1 MNQDF
6 PFGQFL
12 KSENQPLQNP
22 LNLDNHLINSETE
35 SKKTTPQ
42 PQQQTS
48 EFNEV
53 ELDAINQEVLNYL
66 RESITAQKFNT
77 YFESNFNLVS
87 ILGNTVSF
95 SVATKFIKT
104 IVENQFLPILGEA
117 LKSVLGNKDFNVQI
131 NIAGNASSTL
141 AIKEFVP
148 PTISTVG
155 PKSATEAKFSLDLN
169 PTKDDLISK
178 AESKYIGLMEDQSFT
193 GSQFDPNKK
202 FANFVVGP
210 SNQMAVATATAVS
223 KEPGKSGKY
232 PSLYIHS
239 NSGLGKTHILHA
251 VANEIL
257 ERVPTMRICLIT
269 ARDFMKEMIDAIKDK
284 NIESFQ
290 AKYSEKVDVLMIDDI
305 HELSNKK
312 GTQDEFFHIFNEL
325 YNRGKQLIF
334 TSDKSPTEIEGIE
347 ERIKTRLQWGLVID
361 IQKPD
366 LETRIAIL
374 KKKAYDLDLFLSDDI
389 LTMIATSIKSNIR
402 ELEGSLVR
410 LSAFADV
417 MKVEIDTEMVRDL
430 LGLDNFQETKKITL
444 DDIAK
449 ASSSYFKI
457 PLADLKS
464 KARNK
469 EIARARHIAMYLQ
482 RKVIHATQQD
492 IGRFFGG
499 RDHTSVI
506 HGVNKITEQLKT
518 DVNLSRDIIQIES
531 MI

>member
-22 LNLDNHLINSETE
+22 LNLENHLNQTQDE
-35 SKKTTPQ
+35 PQ
-42 PQQQTS
+42 NKIPVTQQGAE

-53 ELDAINQEVLNYL
+53 ELNAINQEILNFL
-66 RESITAQKFNT
+66 RDSITSQKFNT
-77 YFESNFNLVS
+77 YFESNFNLIS
-87 ILGNTVSF
+87 IKGNTVDF

-104 IVENQFLPILGEA
+104 IIESQFLEILGDG
-117 LKSVLGNKDFNVQI
+117 LRSVLGNKEFNVEI
-131 NIAGNASSTL
+131 NIAGTPLNP

-148 PTISTVG
+148 PTIQAGS

-169 PTKDDLISK
+169 PTKEDLISK
-178 AESKYIGLMEDQSFT
+178 AESKYIDHMDDQAFT

-430 LGLDNFQETKKITL
+430 LGLDNYQETKKITL

-518 DVNLSRDIIQIES
+518 DVNLSRDVIQIES

>member
-6 PFGQFL
+6 PFSQFL
-12 KSENQPLQNP
+12 KSDNNNQINNLNIENHIKNEAQTVEAPASQELEQFNQLE
-22 LNLDNHLINSETE
+22 LN
-35 SKKTTPQ
+35 
-42 PQQQTS
+42 
-48 EFNEV
+48 
-53 ELDAINQEVLNYL
+53 AINLEIIGFLKDH
-66 RESITAQKFNT
+66 ITNQKFST
-77 YFESNFNLVS
+77 YFDSNFNLIS
-87 ILGNTVSF
+87 IDNNKINF

-104 IVENQFLPILGEA
+104 IIESQFLEILQEG
-117 LKSVLGNKDFNVQI
+117 LKSVLGNKNFEI
-131 NIAGNASSTL
+131 NILTKDDEPSL
-141 AIKEFVP
+141 ATNVSREP
-148 PTISTVG
+148 MAQA
-155 PKSATEAKFSLDLN
+155 PKSANEAKFTLDLN
-169 PTKDDLISK
+169 PTQEDLRSK
-178 AESKYIGLMEDQSFT
+178 AESKYIDHMNDQPVSST
-193 GSQFDPNKK
+193 QFDPNKK
-202 FANFVVGP
+202 FVNFVVGP
-210 SNQMAVATATAVS
+210 SNNMAVATATAVA
-223 KEPGKSGKY
+223 KDPGKAGKY

-257 ERVPTMRICLIT
+257 DHYPNMRICLIT

-284 NIESFQ
+284 NIEVFQ
-290 AKYSEKVDVLMIDDI
+290 NKYSDKVDVLMIDDI

-325 YNRGKQLIF
+325 YNKGKQLIF

-389 LTMIATSIKSNIR
+389 LTLIATSIKSNIR

-417 MKVEIDTEMVRDL
+417 MKVEIDTEMVKDL
-430 LGLDNFQETKKITL
+430 LGLENYQETKKITL

-449 ASSSYFKI
+449 ATSGYFKI

-469 EIARARHIAMYLQ
+469 EITRARHIAMYLQ
-482 RKVIHATQQD
+482 RKVVHATQQE

-506 HGVNKITEQLKT
+506 HGVNKISEQVKT
-518 DVNLSRDIIQIES
+518 DVTLSRDLIQIETFF
-531 MI
+531 

>member
-22 LNLDNHLINSETE
+22 LNLENHLNQTQEEPQNKIPATQQSTE
-35 SKKTTPQ
+35 
-42 PQQQTS
+42 

-53 ELDAINQEVLNYL
+53 ELNAINQEVLNFL
-66 RESITAQKFNT
+66 RDSITSQKFNT
-77 YFESNFNLVS
+77 YFESNFDLIS
-87 ILGNTVSF
+87 ISGNTVVF

-104 IVENQFLPILGEA
+104 IIESQFLEVLGEG
-117 LKSVLGNKDFNVQI
+117 LRSVLGNKEFNVEI
-131 NIAGNASSTL
+131 NLAGTTSNP

-148 PTISTVG
+148 PTIQAGS

-169 PTKDDLISK
+169 PTKEDLISK
-178 AESKYIGLMEDQSFT
+178 AESKYIDHMDDQAFT

-210 SNQMAVATATAVS
+210 SNQMAVATATAVA

-257 ERVPTMRICLIT
+257 ERVPTTRICLIT

-284 NIESFQ
+284 NIEVFQ

-430 LGLDNFQETKKITL
+430 LGLDNYQETKKITL
-444 DDIAK
+444 DDIGK

-518 DVNLSRDIIQIES
+518 DVSLSRDVIQIES

>member
-12 KSENQPLQNP
+12 KSENQPLHNP
-22 LNLDNHLINSETE
+22 LNLENHLN
-35 SKKTTPQ
+35 KTTELESPT
-42 PQQQTS
+42 PVINDGPE

-53 ELDAINQEVLNYL
+53 ELNAINQEVLNFL
-66 RESITAQKFNT
+66 RDSTTSQKFST
-77 YFESNFNLVS
+77 YFDSNFNLVS
-87 ILGNTVSF
+87 IKGNTVVF

-104 IVENQFLPILGEA
+104 IIESQFLSILVDG
-117 LKSVLGNKDFNVQI
+117 LRSVLGNKEFNVEI
-131 NIAGNASSTL
+131 NIAGSNNSP
-141 AIKEFVP
+141 AIKEFIP
-148 PTISTVG
+148 PTINKEA
-155 PKSATEAKFSLDLN
+155 PRSATEAKFTLDLN
-169 PTKDDLISK
+169 PTKEDLISK
-178 AESKYIGLMEDQSFT
+178 AESKYIDHMDEQAFT
-193 GSQFDPNKK
+193 GSQFDPNKR
-202 FANFVVGP
+202 FENFVVGP
-210 SNQMAVATATAVS
+210 SNQMAVATATAVA
-223 KEPGKSGKY
+223 KEPGRSGKY

-257 ERVPTMRICLIT
+257 DRAPNMRICLIT

-284 NIESFQ
+284 NIEAFQ
-290 AKYSEKVDVLMIDDI
+290 TKYSEKVDVLMIDDI

-389 LTMIATSIKSNIR
+389 LTLIATSIKSNIR

-417 MKVEIDTEMVRDL
+417 MKVEIDTEMVKDL
-430 LGLDNFQETKKITL
+430 LGLENYQETKKITL
-444 DDIAK
+444 EDIGK
-449 ASSSYFKI
+449 ATSGYFKI

-518 DVNLSRDIIQIES
+518 DVNLSRDLIQIES
-531 MI
+531 LI

>member
-12 KSENQPLQNP
+12 KSENQPLHNNP
-22 LNLDNHLINSETE
+22 LNLDNHLN
-35 SKKTTPQ
+35 KTFEKELSAPIVNDE
-42 PQQQTS
+42 PE

-53 ELDAINQEVLNYL
+53 ELNAINQEVLKNL
-66 RESITAQKFNT
+66 RDSITSQKFNT
-77 YFESNFNLVS
+77 YFESNFNLIS
-87 ILGNTVSF
+87 IKGNTVVF
-95 SVATKFIKT
+95 SVATNFIKT
-104 IVENQFLPILGEA
+104 IVESQFLPVLSEA
-117 LKSVLGNKDFNVQI
+117 LKSVLGNKEFKVEI
-131 NIAGNASSTL
+131 NISGSSSSPGV
-141 AIKEFVP
+141 KEFIP
-148 PTISTVG
+148 PTIKTG
-155 PKSATEAKFSLDLN
+155 TPRSATEAKFSLDLN
-169 PTKDDLISK
+169 PTKEDLISK
-178 AESKYIGLMEDQSFT
+178 AESKYIDHMEDQTFQ
-193 GSQFDPNKK
+193 GSQFDPNKR

-210 SNQMAVATATAVS
+210 SNQMAVATATAVA
-223 KEPGKSGKY
+223 KEPGRSGKY

-257 ERVPTMRICLIT
+257 DRTPNMRICLIT

-389 LTMIATSIKSNIR
+389 LTLIATSIKSNIR

-417 MKVEIDTEMVRDL
+417 MKVEIDTEMVKDL
-430 LGLDNFQETKKITL
+430 LGLENFQESKKITL

-449 ASSSYFKI
+449 ATSGYFKI

-506 HGVNKITEQLKT
+506 HGVNKITDQLKT
-518 DVNLSRDIIQIES
+518 DVNLSRDLIQIES
-531 MI
+531 LI